1 MSEIKFSLPEFCER
15 YEYNRRSPDQP
26 IQEPMGDN
34 PQRKNNYVFS
44 IDDRVGIYDWS
55 KGYFEIGFRVERLVD
70 GNAGRSF
77 IPTDAISM
85 INSVHSIIR
94 RMTLQGPNGGVLYD
108 TPEVNKALFLKK
120 LLEFGPDFAETSA
133 SNELWYYDDSPTA
146 TNTGAKKRNA
156 LITSALRTDR
166 PPIVKARIP
175 LSSYSFFESLD
186 FNNVLLSNMS
196 LKLIIDFESDNNLIY
211 KDPAFDVLGRVVIEK
226 FELWLPQLTLH
237 ASSAEK
243 YIRSLDTALRWTYM
257 RERVERS
264 PIYNNAEGRFRIS
277 GVNKPKKAFFYFFSA
292 DRDENQNAN
301 MYRYDSIF
309 VTSARFKT
317 GNLALVSPALNA
329 GGTAV
334 NNPNV
339 AETSEVIDNIGIGN
353 NRTLQ
358 RCRLEFDDGSFYP
371 HVEYGGDDLQRY
383 YHDVLEYSHR
393 NDNLCCG
400 SLLSRDKYKKLNSVI
415 YFDLEYQ
422 KRSVVSDAK
431 DMTLNWALSP
441 GVAVGNPL
449 VVPPIAPFIIY
460 AILMYENDASFG
472 RIDNAYVLLSEISK

>member
-1 MSEIKFSLPEFCER
+1 MSEVKFSLPEFCER

-26 IQEPMGDN
+26 IQEPTGDN
-34 PQRKNNYVFS
+34 PQRKNNYVFTL
-44 IDDRVGIYDWS
+44 DDRTGIYDWS
-55 KGYFEIGFRVERLVD
+55 KAYFEVGFRVERLA
-70 GNAGRSF
+70 GAGGRSF
-77 IPTDAISM
+77 TATEPVSM
-85 INSVHSIIR
+85 INNVHSLIR

-108 TPEVNKALFLKK
+108 TPEVNKAIFLKK

-156 LITSALRTDR
+156 LISSGEQVN
-166 PPIVKARIP
+166 PPPVVKARIP
-175 LSSYSFFESLD
+175 LSSYSFFDSLD

-196 LKLIIDFESDNNLIY
+196 LKLIIDFESDNNLIF
-211 KDPAFDVLGRVVIEK
+211 KDAAFNVPGRVVIDK
-226 FELWLPQLTLH
+226 FELWIPQLTLH
-237 ASSAEK
+237 ASSAER
-243 YIRSLDTALRWTYM
+243 YIRSLDTPLRWTYM

-277 GVNKPKKAFFYFFSA
+277 GVNKPKKAFFYFFTA

-309 VTSARFKT
+309 VTSASFKT
-317 GNLALVSPALNA
+317 GNLALVDGTVANAAVTNPAVEE
-329 GGTAV
+329 TAV
-334 NNPNV
+334 
-339 AETSEVIDNIGIGN
+339 VIDNIGIGN

-441 GVAVGNPL
+441 GVAVGNPP